1 MRPPQSG
8 PHHAGGGGGS
18 GGGGGG
24 GDLFTAF
31 LDADEHSRQSQNQG
45 GFGLDWPV
53 HGSNAGGS
61 GPPPASTAAP
71 PPGK

>member
-1 MRPPQSG
+1 
-8 PHHAGGGGGS
+8 
-18 GGGGGG
+18 
-24 GDLFTAF
+24 